1 MRNLTKSDFKK
12 ILIFQIV
19 LSFISIFKL
28 TIYPYG
34 FAPEEL
40 AKAMIMFDE
49 LQPLFGIVPIILLIV
64 IFIVFI
70 VSIIKLYQF
79 KKIGRTLYV
88 ITLAGYC
95 ILAFVSTY
103 YVYDVVEMLLEYILA
118 VTTCFTIAIMYY
130 SNLNK
135 LFK

>member
-12 ILIFQIV
+12 LLTFQIV
-19 LSFISIFKL
+19 LSIISVFKL
-28 TIYPYG
+28 TIYPYS

-40 AKAMIMFDE
+40 TKAMIMFDE
-49 LQPLFGIVPIILLIV
+49 LQPLFGVVPAILFIV

-88 ITLAGYC
+88 ITLAGYI

-118 VTTCFTIAIMYY
+118 VTTGFTIAIMYY